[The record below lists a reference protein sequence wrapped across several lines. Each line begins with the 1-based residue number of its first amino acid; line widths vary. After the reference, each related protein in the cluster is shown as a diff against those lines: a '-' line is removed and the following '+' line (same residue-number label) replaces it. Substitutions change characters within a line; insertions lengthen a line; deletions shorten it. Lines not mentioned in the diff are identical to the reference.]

1 MAQTTMK
8 DVAAAAGVSISTVSR
23 VLGGDISVDEQ
34 VRQKVTSLAE
44 KLKYER
50 RRARED
56 DLASHLV
63 TLIVP
68 NVTNPFY
75 SVLLRGIER
84 VARLHGYGLV
94 LYDSEES
101 LVTENRN
108 LETFMERRTRG
119 LIHISSTT
127 TLSPLIGEL
136 VEARFPLVLLDRTP
150 DVENANVVRVDNEE
164 GAYQA
169 TKYLLRLGH
178 TRIVYIAGTRTSSTD
193 RDRFKGYG
201 RALEEEGIA
210 VDPEL
215 IVNGEYSLE
224 KTYEAMKAITER
236 GVDFSAIFS
245 SNDLMA
251 FGARQ
256 ALEELN
262 LRIPDD
268 KSIVGFDDIN
278 LANTI
283 GLTVI
288 SQPIVE
294 LGQSAM
300 TLLLDLME
308 KRVSPPQLIV
318 HRPSL
323 VIRNS
328 CRRKQ

>member
-1 MAQTTMK
+1 MAQTTMR
-8 DVAAAAGVSISTVSR
+8 DVAEAAGVSVSTVSR
-23 VLGGDISVDEQ
+23 VLGGDASVDDQ
-34 VRQKVTSLAE
+34 IRAKVTRLAE

-50 RRARED
+50 RRPRED

-63 TLIVP
+63 SLIVP

-75 SVLLRGIER
+75 SVLIRGVER
-84 VARLHGYGLV
+84 VARMHGYSLV
-94 LYDSEES
+94 LYDSEET
-101 LVTENRN
+101 LGTENRN
-108 LETFMERRTRG
+108 VETFMERRTRG
-119 LIHISSTT
+119 LIHISSATAI
-127 TLSPLIGEL
+127 SPLVSEL
-136 VEARFPLVLLDRTP
+136 VQDRFPLVLLDRAP
-150 DVENANVVRVDNEE
+150 DVPGASVVRVDNEE

-193 RDRFKGYG
+193 RDRFKGYV
-201 RALEEEGIA
+201 RALDEEGIA
-210 VDPEL
+210 VDQKL
-215 IVNGEYSLE
+215 VVNGEYSLE
-224 KTYEAMKAITER
+224 KTYEVMKSITEA

-262 LRIPDD
+262 LKIPDD

-300 TLLLDLME
+300 TLLLDLIE
-308 KRVSPPQLIV
+308 QRVSPPQVIV

-328 CRRKQ
+328 CRRR

>member
-1 MAQTTMK
+1 MAQTTMR
-8 DVAAAAGVSISTVSR
+8 DVAEAAGVSVSTVSR
-23 VLGGDISVDEQ
+23 VLGGDASVDDQ
-34 VRQKVTSLAE
+34 IRAKVTRLAE

-50 RRARED
+50 RRPRED

-63 TLIVP
+63 SLIVP

-75 SVLLRGIER
+75 SVLIRGVER
-84 VARLHGYGLV
+84 VARVHGYSLV
-94 LYDSEES
+94 LYDSEET
-101 LVTENRN
+101 LGTENRN
-108 LETFMERRTRG
+108 VETFMERRTRG
-119 LIHISSTT
+119 LIHISSATAI
-127 TLSPLIGEL
+127 SPLVSEL
-136 VEARFPLVLLDRTP
+136 VQDRFPLVLLDRTP
-150 DVENANVVRVDNEE
+150 DVPGASVVRVDNEE

-193 RDRFKGYG
+193 RDRFKGYV
-201 RALEEEGIA
+201 RALDEEGIA
-210 VDPEL
+210 VDEKL
-215 IVNGEYSLE
+215 VVSGEYSLE
-224 KTYEAMKAITER
+224 KTYEAMKSITQA

-262 LRIPDD
+262 LKIPDD

-300 TLLLDLME
+300 TLLLDLIE
-308 KRVSPPQLIV
+308 HRVSPPQVIV

-328 CRRKQ
+328 CRRR

>member
-1 MAQTTMK
+1 MAQTTMR
-8 DVAAAAGVSISTVSR
+8 DVAEAAGVSVSTVSR
-23 VLGGDISVDEQ
+23 VLGGDASVDDQ
-34 VRQKVTSLAE
+34 IRAKVTRLAE

-50 RRARED
+50 RRPRED

-63 TLIVP
+63 SLIVP

-75 SVLLRGIER
+75 SVLIRGVER
-84 VARLHGYGLV
+84 VARMHGYSLV
-94 LYDSEES
+94 LYDSEET
-101 LVTENRN
+101 LGTENRN
-108 LETFMERRTRG
+108 VETFMERRTRG
-119 LIHISSTT
+119 LIHISSATAI
-127 TLSPLIGEL
+127 SPLVSEL
-136 VEARFPLVLLDRTP
+136 VQDRFPLVLLDRTP
-150 DVENANVVRVDNEE
+150 DVPGASVVRSDNEG

-193 RDRFKGYG
+193 RDRFKGYV
-201 RALEEEGIA
+201 RALDEEGIA
-210 VDPEL
+210 VDEKL
-215 IVNGEYSLE
+215 VVSGEYSLE
-224 KTYEAMKAITER
+224 KTYEAMKSITQA

-262 LRIPDD
+262 LKIPDD

-300 TLLLDLME
+300 TLLLDLIE
-308 KRVSPPQLIV
+308 HRVTPPQVIV

-328 CRRKQ
+328 CRRR